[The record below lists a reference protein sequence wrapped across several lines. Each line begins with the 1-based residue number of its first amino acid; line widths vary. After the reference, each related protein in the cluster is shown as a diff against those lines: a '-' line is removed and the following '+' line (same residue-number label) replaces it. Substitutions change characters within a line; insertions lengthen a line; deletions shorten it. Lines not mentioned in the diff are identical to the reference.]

1 MAEILV
7 GAAASHSTLMNTH
20 WDQVA
25 DNPRAVAF
33 RDACTEAR
41 EVIAK
46 AKPDVAV
53 VVGSNH
59 FRGLWLDLL
68 PTFTIGVGDVVGSG
82 ESGTPGGPLKRY
94 PELGRHLVNELVVNG
109 FDPAFSARLQIDHGI
124 THAIQYLLGLEI
136 PVVPVIVNTF
146 AAPLPTL
153 ARCQAFGQALGA
165 AIGTFPG
172 AARVA
177 VVASGGLSHSLP
189 WPADWAAPQTDDEAF
204 MAEAWLDGRGNW
216 ASYDQRRRQIILA
229 SQPRLNE
236 AWDREVLAH
245 WKAGTMAS
253 LVDTY
258 EGRVTEVGGNGG
270 NEVRSWLIAAAACG
284 NQPGRSLCY
293 SAMPE
298 WLTGMGIA
306 VIEEPN
312 R

>member
-1 MAEILV
+1 MAEIVV

-20 WDQVA
+20 WEQVA
-25 DNPRAVAF
+25 DNAGALAF
-33 RDACTEAR
+33 RDACAEAR
-41 EVIAK
+41 DLIAA
-46 AKPDVAV
+46 AKPEVAV

-68 PTFTIGVGDVVGSG
+68 PTFTVGVGEVVGSG
-82 ESGTPGGPLKRY
+82 ESGTPGGPLQSH

-124 THAIQYLLGLEI
+124 THAIQYLVGLEV

-153 ARCQAFGQALGA
+153 ARCRAFGQALGR

-172 AARVA
+172 ASRVA
-177 VVASGGLSHSLP
+177 VLASGGLSHSLP
-189 WPADWAAPQTDDEAF
+189 WPADWAAPQTEDEAY

-229 SQPRLNE
+229 AEPRLNE
-236 AWDREVLAH
+236 VWDREVLDA
-245 WKAGTMAS
+245 WASGSMAR
-253 LVDTY
+253 LVDAY
-258 EGRVTEVGGNGG
+258 EGRVTVVAGNGG
-270 NEVRSWLIAAAACG
+270 NELRSWLIAAAACG
-284 NQPGRSLCY
+284 DVRGRTLCY

-306 VIEEPN
+306 VIERPN